1 MGIALQVENTRFNT
15 DWMWVGRLSSKK
27 DKLKYIKFLTQTRCG
42 FGLDCMWVLPVRH
55 ARYELGKT
63 NSNIPG
69 LTQTRCGY
77 GLDYTW
83 VLPRRHES

>member
-1 MGIALQVENTRFNT
+1 
-15 DWMWVGRLSSKK
+15 
-27 DKLKYIKFLTQTRCG
+27 
-42 FGLDCMWVLPVRH
+42 MWVLPVRH
-55 ARYELGKT
+55 ASFELGMT

-83 VLPRRHES
+83 ALPRRHEI